1 MVAFSKFSGLA
12 LVASAIAHPGEKH
25 SPSKLKRDLAIRD
38 AHAQMGA
45 RSLAQCQN
53 SAGAQALKQRSIQ
66 RRADTVKA
74 LREKRGIKKTRR
86 DLAALQDWEAQNH
99 NYTGLS
105 TNDMFTPIENVFD
118 AVCLSNFLSIYGY
131 TILTLANVETEHL
144 LRLVARAY
152 SWPILCCGR
161 VYALQ
166 HQGGRA
172 L

>member
-25 SPSKLKRDLAIRD
+25 SASKLKRDLAIRD

-53 SAGAQALKQRSIQ
+53 SAGSQALKKRSIQ

-74 LREKRGIKKTRR
+74 LREKRGIKNTRR
-86 DLAALQDWEAQNH
+86 DLAALQEWEAVNH

-118 AVCLSNFLSIYGY
+118 AVCRLFLFFYIWS
-131 TILTLANVETEHL
+131 HCFD
-144 LRLVARAY
+144 
-152 SWPILCCGR
+152 PC
-161 VYALQ
+161 
-166 HQGGRA
+166 
-172 L
+172 

>member
-118 AVCLSNFLSIYGY
+118 AVCLLISFLYMA
-131 TILTLANVETEHL
+131 ILF
-144 LRLVARAY
+144 
-152 SWPILCCGR
+152 
-161 VYALQ
+161 
-166 HQGGRA
+166 
-172 L
+172 